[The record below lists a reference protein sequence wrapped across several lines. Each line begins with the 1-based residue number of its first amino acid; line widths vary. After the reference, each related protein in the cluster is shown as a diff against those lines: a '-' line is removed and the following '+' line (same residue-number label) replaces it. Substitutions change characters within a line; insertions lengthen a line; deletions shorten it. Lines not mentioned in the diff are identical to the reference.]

1 MWAETMDK
9 TAQILFQYLKEILYH
24 PEQAELDIET
34 LPEDFKK
41 LGMGL
46 QLLAEWIRESNDFS
60 KAMVKGELSKE
71 PPGGENVLAA
81 PMKALQGSLRHLTW
95 QTQQVAKGD
104 FSQRVDFMGEFSEA
118 FNTMT
123 KQLAERTQSLI
134 KEKQLVDSMNLEL
147 KKNLELMLALT
158 NYTHNM
164 IYVISSKERK
174 KIFQNRSAEWFE
186 KTRCKEAGVLWEKLS
201 KREFVKD
208 SESENWEIDLA
219 ADGKEEVIYYSVES
233 FKIQWAGTPAIVHI
247 VIDNTQRK
255 KQENLIYSMAYV
267 DSLTGLNNRRYAVEK
282 MESLRNAGKDFV
294 FTIIDVDNLKYCN
307 DIYGHETGD
316 HYLKNVADL
325 LKTMHGGDVCRIGG
339 DEFYILEEG
348 TDLERHD
355 RELDHLRTF
364 FMEQKDYPYPHSFSF
379 ASNVVLAEMDKPLEQ
394 HIRET
399 DRRMYEYKRKNRKHI
414 EDIQY
419 QDDRLPCHKK

>member
-1 MWAETMDK
+1 MDK
-9 TAQILFQYLKEILYH
+9 TAEILFQYLKEILYH

-46 QLLAEWIRESNDFS
+46 QLLAEWLTESNEFS
-60 KAMVKGELSKE
+60 KAMVKGELSKK
-71 PPGGENVLAA
+71 PPDAENILAS

-118 FNTMT
+118 FNEMT
-123 KQLAERTQSLI
+123 RQLAERTQSLV
-134 KEKQLVDSMNLEL
+134 KEKQLVVSMNLEL

-164 IYVISSKERK
+164 IYVISSRERE

-186 KTRCKEAGVLWEKLS
+186 KTRSKEAAMLWKKLS
-201 KREFVKD
+201 EEEFIED
-208 SESENWEIDLA
+208 SESENWEIVLN
-219 ADGKEEVIYYSVES
+219 ADGKGEDIYYGVES
-233 FKIQWAGTPAIVHI
+233 FKIQWSGTPAIVHI

-255 KQENLIYSMAYV
+255 KRENLMYNLAYV
-267 DSLTGLNNRRYAVEK
+267 DSLTGLNNRRYAIEK
-282 MESLRNAGKDFV
+282 MESYRNGRKDFV
-294 FTIIDVDNLKYCN
+294 LTIIDVDYLKYCN

-316 HYLKNVADL
+316 EYLKNVADL

-355 RELDHLRTF
+355 RELEYLRTLF
-364 FMEQKDYPYPHSFSF
+364 IEQKEYPYPHSFSF
-379 ASNVVLAEMDKPLEQ
+379 ASRVVLADMDKPLE
-394 HIRET
+394 HYIRDT
-399 DRRMYEYKRKNRKHI
+399 DRRMYEYKRKNRKYL
-414 EDIQY
+414 EDIHFRE
-419 QDDRLPCHKK
+419 DRVPCPNK